1 MGDPLAGRLAFL
13 HTSLAGDRGEGV
25 PLSGGCQKRLDGSP
39 HGGLLPDP
47 RQDVGS
53 HLPCWCWSHPLTCVR
68 PSTGLQEDSHTWASR
83 LGTWGSRPSAGAPG
97 GLGRGAPVLR
107 HLLFLLRPFCN
118 CHSVPQSCWTLVHL
132 RPHGLQPVQLL
143 CPRKFSRQEY

>member
-25 PLSGGCQKRLDGSP
+25 PLSGSCQRRLDGSP

-47 RQDVGS
+47 RQDVGKS
-53 HLPCWCWSHPLTCVR
+53 PPLSVLESPLTCVH
-68 PSTGLQEDSHTWASR
+68 PSTGHQEDSDTWASR
-83 LGTWGSRPSAGAPG
+83 LGTWGSRPSAGVPG
-97 GLGRGAPVLR
+97 GLGRGVPVLR
-107 HLLFLLRPFCN
+107 HQLFLLRPFCS
-118 CHSVPQSCWTLVHL
+118 CHSVPQSSWTLAHL

-143 CPRKFSRQEY
+143 CTRNFSRQEY